1 MLRLRQEREENP
13 ASAESQVDETTL
25 YIAAASGAKK
35 RNLYGAG

>member
-1 MLRLRQEREENP
+1 MLRLRQEKEENP

-35 RNLYGAG
+35 RNMYGAG